1 MTAARPMRRKSLLYS
16 HPAVLQVAKPLGIC
30 SSSSGAEHSTGT
42 AEAASYRTKE
52 ATGVHST
59 GLRQVFLGEE
69 VRSLLLTVE
78 TTVLKRYGIRES
90 SSLATTEHNV
100 WQTLNAPKLNSPATL
115 SGLLEPPHVGALAS
129 SCYVAEMGL
138 QLDFG
143 PDVPNLDMR
152 GGAPA

>member
-78 TTVLKRYGIRES
+78 TTVETMRDSG
-90 SSLATTEHNV
+90 V
-100 WQTLNAPKLNSPATL
+100 KLTRHYRTQCLPGNPQRPA
-115 SGLLEPPHVGALAS
+115 
-129 SCYVAEMGL
+129 
-138 QLDFG
+138 
-143 PDVPNLDMR
+143 
-152 GGAPA
+152 